1 MNTLFFF
8 ESFVINSLNVC
19 FETSNQ
25 NNNKRSTTAMDISAN
40 SSNFTIVSHFQKLT
54 RTIHDK
60 RAKNEPITAELQCLQ
75 DSINHKNPKICEN
88 AVAALAATSETGFVL
103 NSLISSLSKLK
114 SSDGN
119 YEILVDGL
127 FRVLLEDVASAG
139 YKCQFDVHRKVH
151 PVIFLID
158 ESRMVY
164 LAVKINAVLRSRNR

>member
-1 MNTLFFF
+1 M
-8 ESFVINSLNVC
+8 C
-19 FETSNQ
+19 FETSNH
-25 NNNKRSTTAMDISAN
+25 NNNKRSTSAMDISAN

-54 RTIHDK
+54 RIIHDK
-60 RAKNEPITAELQCLQ
+60 RAKNEPITAELQCLL
-75 DSINHKNPKICEN
+75 DSINHKNPKISEN
-88 AVAALAATSETGFVL
+88 AVNALAATSETGFVL

-164 LAVKINAVLRSRNR
+164 LAVKINAVLRSRNG